1 MWVCVSVYGC
11 VCVCVCTQRFI
22 SENFLLRGNGSPPE
36 VQPPASQ
43 HSFRHWPMPWQFWPL
58 GFLDMSLHMEGK
70 MVRPGKTPVAVVAFK
85 GLCTCVFPVVPCE
98 LVASCKTPLASFPR
112 ALVRLLTCV
121 SPLVGL

>member
-1 MWVCVSVYGC
+1 MCVS
-11 VCVCVCTQRFI
+11 VCVCTQRFR

-36 VQPPASQ
+36 VQPPASWRFLQ
-43 HSFRHWPMPWQFWPL
+43 TTADVMATLAFRV
-58 GFLDMSLHMEGK
+58 FLDMSLHVEGK

-98 LVASCKTPLASFPR
+98 LIASCKTPLTPFPR
-112 ALVRLLTCV
+112 ALIRLLTCV